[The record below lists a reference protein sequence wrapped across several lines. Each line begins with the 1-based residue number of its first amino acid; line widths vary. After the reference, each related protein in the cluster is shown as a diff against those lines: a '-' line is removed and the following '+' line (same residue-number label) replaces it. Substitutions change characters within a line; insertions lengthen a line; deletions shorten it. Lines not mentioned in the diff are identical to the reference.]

1 MERQDINQYK
11 DIWVFA
17 EQRQGK
23 ITPVVIELLGEGRKL
38 ADTKGIKLN
47 AILLGKDVN
56 GLAEELIAYGAET
69 VYVADD
75 PLLENFTTDG
85 YTKVIV
91 DAVNEIK
98 PEIVLIGATNIGRD
112 LAPRIASRLNTG
124 LTADCTKLEIDPEDG
139 KIKQTRPAFGGN
151 IMATIACPDFRPQMS
166 TVRPGVMQKLD
177 ADPSRKGEV
186 INFDAK
192 LTEADKTVE
201 IIEEVRETTKRV
213 NIEEADVLVSAGR
226 GVGGPDK
233 FQPLEDLAAV
243 LKGTVSGSRAT
254 IDSGWLPKERQVG
267 QTGKTVRPQLYMACG
282 ISGAIQHLAGMEES
296 DFIVAV
302 NKNPEAPIF
311 EVADIGVVGDLHKVL
326 PLVTE
331 EIKKAQLAEANK

>member
-1 MERQDINQYK
+1 MNLSEFK
-11 DIWVFA
+11 GVLVFT
-17 EQRQGK
+17 EQRTG
-23 ITPVVIELLGEGRKL
+23 ELQKVSLELIGEARRL
-38 ADTKGIKLN
+38 ADELGQEVIAGL
-47 AILLGKDVN
+47 IGKDVA
-56 GLAEELIAYGAET
+56 GLTGELISHGADK
-69 VYVADD
+69 VYVVDSSVAELYMTE
-75 PLLENFTTDG
+75 P
-85 YTKVIV
+85 YTKSIV
-91 DAVNEIK
+91 AIIEEVK
-98 PEIVLIGATNIGRD
+98 PAIVLFGATSIGRD
-112 LAPRIASRLNTG
+112 LAPRVAARWHTG
-124 LTADCTKLEIDPEDG
+124 LVADCTSLAIEEG
-139 KIKQTRPAFGGN
+139 TGNLLSTRPAFGGN

>member
-1 MERQDINQYK
+1 MNLSEFK
-11 DIWVFA
+11 GVLVFT
-17 EQRQGK
+17 EQRTG
-23 ITPVVIELLGEGRKL
+23 ELQKVSLELIGEARRL
-38 ADTKGIKLN
+38 ADELGQEVIAGLV
-47 AILLGKDVN
+47 GKDVA
-56 GLAEELIAYGAET
+56 GLTGELISHGADK
-69 VYVADD
+69 VYVVDSPVAELYMTE
-75 PLLENFTTDG
+75 P
-85 YTKVIV
+85 YTKSIV
-91 DAVNEIK
+91 AIIEEVK
-98 PEIVLIGATNIGRD
+98 PAIVLFGATSIGRD
-112 LAPRIASRLNTG
+112 LAPRVAARWHTG
-124 LTADCTKLEIDPEDG
+124 LVADCTSLAIEEG
-139 KIKQTRPAFGGN
+139 TGNLLSTRPAFGGN

-233 FQPLEDLAAV
+233 FGPLEDLAAV